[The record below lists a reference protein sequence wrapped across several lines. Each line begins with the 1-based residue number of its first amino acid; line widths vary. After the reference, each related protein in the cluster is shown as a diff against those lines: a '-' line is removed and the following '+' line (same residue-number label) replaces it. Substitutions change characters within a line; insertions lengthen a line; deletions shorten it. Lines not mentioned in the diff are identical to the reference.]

1 MLDILD
7 VLYNYIQENRIAY
20 YLNGDPEYCLAG
32 RRMDEAEEWLEAC
45 RRRPGRG
52 WSVWRRPAPS
62 GTSGMSGRCS
72 AAGWAWGWSW
82 PGQAGSP
89 DRDHLLAPVIF
100 TSTNWPIRPS
110 PPVRRT
116 SRLPGVRAVRPLSSF
131 PSTRQRTVFPM

>member
-1 MLDILD
+1 MEQILD

-32 RRMDEAEEWLEAC
+32 RRMDEAEEWLEANLPPEA
-45 RRRPGRG
+45 RAR
-52 WSVWRRPAPS
+52 AI
-62 GTSGMSGRCS
+62 
-72 AAGWAWGWSW
+72 A
-82 PGQAGSP
+82 AGSP
-89 DRDHLLAPVIF
+89 LIRPSGAPSPRGRLFSSYASSPNRDHLLAPVIF

-131 PSTRQRTVFPM
+131 PSTRQRTVLPM

>member
-1 MLDILD
+1 MEQILD

-32 RRMDEAEEWLEAC
+32 RRMDEAEEWLEANLPPEA
-45 RRRPGRG
+45 RARLE
-52 WSVWRRPAPS
+52 RRPAPS

-110 PPVRRT
+110 SPVRRT
-116 SRLPGVRAVRPLSSF
+116 SRLPGVRAVRPLSSR